1 MDIKVGIITNYFKK
15 IGVAVLKVEGA
26 TLKIGDDLRIEGK
39 ESDLFQK
46 VSSMQVEHKNVEEAL
61 LGENIGLKVL
71 EPVKRGDVV
80 FKVID
85 NNRAI

>member
-15 IGVAVLKVEGA
+15 IGVAVLKIEGA

-39 ESDLFQK
+39 ESYLFQK

-61 LGENIGLKVL
+61 LGVNIGLKVL

-80 FKVID
+80 FKVVD